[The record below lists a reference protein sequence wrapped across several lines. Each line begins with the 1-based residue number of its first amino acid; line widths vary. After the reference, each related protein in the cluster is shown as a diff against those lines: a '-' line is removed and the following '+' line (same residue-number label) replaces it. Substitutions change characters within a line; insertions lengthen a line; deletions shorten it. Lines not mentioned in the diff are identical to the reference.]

1 MVTPMEEHNLRTVGE
16 VADLVGVSV
25 RTLHHWDDIGL
36 VSPQWRSWADYRL
49 YSEEDVAQFYQVL
62 LYRETGMPLK
72 TIRDMLESN
81 SSPADHLQ
89 RQLELLQQRK
99 HRVTSMIESVHQ
111 LLEDTMNH
119 NEPLSADHTAKIL
132 GREWSKW
139 EKEAEERWGDT
150 EDWAISQQRA
160 AQLGKDDFAARQMVM
175 HKLDQRLAQAFE
187 SGMAPDSP
195 DAHALAEEHRACLSQ
210 WFPVSHSKHALIAQG
225 YTADPRFTA
234 HYDKYA
240 KGLAVWLEK
249 AIQSNAQRH
258 TQ

>member
-49 YSEEDVAQFYQVL
+49 YNEEDVAQIYQVL

-119 NEPLSADHTAKIL
+119 NEPLSADHTAKVL

-150 EDWAISQQRA
+150 EDWGN
-160 AQLGKDDFAARQMVM
+160 LPTARSTAGQG
-175 HKLDQRLAQAFE
+175 RLCCSADGHAQARP
-187 SGMAPDSP
+187 APCPSF
-195 DAHALAEEHRACLSQ
+195 R
-210 WFPVSHSKHALIAQG
+210 IG
-225 YTADPRFTA
+225 YGP
-234 HYDKYA
+234 
-240 KGLAVWLEK
+240 
-249 AIQSNAQRH
+249 
-258 TQ
+258 